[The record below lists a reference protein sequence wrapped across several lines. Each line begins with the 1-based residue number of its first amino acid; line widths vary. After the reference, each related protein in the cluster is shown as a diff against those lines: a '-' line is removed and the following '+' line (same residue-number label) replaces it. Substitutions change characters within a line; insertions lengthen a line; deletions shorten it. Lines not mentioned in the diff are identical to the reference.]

1 MKNLF
6 NSFYNFLRVCTKR
19 IADVFTIPPVPDFN
33 SEIKNTWGDWNIKGI
48 EDEFAEHPIPFD
60 DVILEISLTYCSS
73 DKVYREDGRR
83 DRYHNFGIVNGSLR
97 AFSFYTNFN
106 KKLLNVYIESVKRA
120 GLPKGSVGICK
131 EAKDRNGKISPN
143 SYAIYLNR
151 SIISEE
157 LYAEFG
163 RLVEEAYVFMP
174 YKTLCEVATY
184 NIQENVSSFKK

>member
-6 NSFYNFLRVCTKR
+6 NSFYNFLRVYTKR
-19 IADVFTIPPVPDFN
+19 IADVFTIPPVPDFS
-33 SEIKNTWGDWNIKGI
+33 SEIKNTWGDWNIKGT
-48 EDEFAEHPIPFD
+48 EDEFVEQPIPFD
-60 DVILEISLTYCSS
+60 DVILEIVLTYCSN
-73 DKVYREDGRR
+73 DKVYREDGCR
-83 DRYHNFGIVNGSLR
+83 DRFHDFGVVKGSLR

-106 KKLLNVYIESVKRA
+106 EKLLNVYIESVKRA

-131 EAKDRNGKISPN
+131 EARDRDGKISPN

-163 RLVEEAYVFMP
+163 RL
-174 YKTLCEVATY
+174 L
-184 NIQENVSSFKK
+184 NSFILY